1 VTERKQFAEPLIED
15 GAKIIGG
22 KRPLS
27 GKPLSSFWGFTQRI
41 TSSCRLE
48 PEEFARKLPILFP
61 WQVTVNSAAF
71 RPETGHSMTNS
82 TKPRPADLRSIA
94 AATQEPERDR
104 KMLTL
109 AEQLDDQDRGRA
121 TANARDQITRW
132 RTRAQEMRNVAEQ
145 FDVPSAQD
153 GLRRAAANCEKM
165 ADHAEALLAGP
176 PPAESQGAG

>member
-1 VTERKQFAEPLIED
+1 
-15 GAKIIGG
+15 
-22 KRPLS
+22 
-27 GKPLSSFWGFTQRI
+27 
-41 TSSCRLE
+41 
-48 PEEFARKLPILFP
+48 
-61 WQVTVNSAAF
+61 
-71 RPETGHSMTNS
+71 MTNS

-94 AATQEPERDR
+94 ATTQEPERER

-121 TANARDQITRW
+121 MANARDQITRW

-165 ADHAEALLAGP
+165 ADHAEALLTGP